1 LSLAAPND
9 IPLCSAVLQKLA
21 DALPKDLDQFCVPTL
36 FSVGLGPIWVN
47 ELWSRQGYDTATNA
61 SFALHNVLVRDSNS
75 PGLSHLARS
84 IWAVASVARW
94 GCIPEPIDADLFK
107 SLRSVANSHHLETSF
122 WARYLGVVS
131 GILTTILPTA
141 SIDAQELSE
150 AVTFKSHCS
159 KDPANPLEVTISVSA
174 KFSEGI
180 NLDELVDRFKF
191 VSKKNGNKK
200 SSRKVVARI
209 AKT

>member
-1 LSLAAPND
+1 MMKLPQDIREGNPLHALSLAAPND

-150 AVTFKSHCS
+150 AVTYVYCYTKWYES
-159 KDPANPLEVTISVSA
+159 
-174 KFSEGI
+174 
-180 NLDELVDRFKF
+180 
-191 VSKKNGNKK
+191 
-200 SSRKVVARI
+200 
-209 AKT
+209 